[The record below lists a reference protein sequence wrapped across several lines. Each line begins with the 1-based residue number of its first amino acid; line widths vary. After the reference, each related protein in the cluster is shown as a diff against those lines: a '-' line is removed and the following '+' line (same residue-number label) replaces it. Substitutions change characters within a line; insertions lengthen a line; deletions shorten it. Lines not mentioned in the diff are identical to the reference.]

1 MKKLAVLIDF
11 TSVCEIAIEHAAIIA
26 RYTLSPLILVNISDP
41 SKIEEE
47 KEIKERIKT
56 HARLLDREGIPYLAK
71 IGYGEFFSTIPNFL
85 KEIGADFII
94 VGTHGIKGIADV
106 SYGLNILRLINSLNL
121 PALIVQGHSEAP
133 AEGYDQILIPNVLTN
148 SAVTDADRIKR
159 FAQLFKAKITLLQ
172 YARTEVEAK
181 TGEDIYTKQFQ
192 ELGYPLT
199 YDFEIVSTYI
209 HSYYRSILQ
218 YAAIED
224 VNLLVW
230 TTPSEGEHFDQED
243 KENLILN
250 RLGIPVLY
258 LPVNNKSAQH
268 PNGQPQI
275 TK

>member
-11 TSVCEIAIEHAAIIA
+11 TSVCEIAIEHAAIVA
-26 RYTLSPLILVNISDP
+26 RHTLSPLILVNISDP
-41 SKIEEE
+41 SRKTEE
-47 KEIKERIKT
+47 KEIKERMKS
-56 HARLLDREGIPYLAK
+56 HAHLLDREGVPYLLK

-85 KEIGADFII
+85 REIGVDFII

-133 AEGYDQILIPNVLTN
+133 AEGYDQVLIPNVLTN
-148 SAVTDADRIKR
+148 SPIENAERIKS
-159 FAQLFKAKITLLQ
+159 FAGLFKAKITLLQ
-172 YARTEVEAK
+172 YARNENDAKQGEA
-181 TGEDIYTKQFQ
+181 IYTKQF
-192 ELGYPLT
+192 ETLGYPIA
-199 YDFEIVSTYI
+199 YDYEIVSEYI

-230 TTPSEGEHFDQED
+230 TTPSEGEHFDIDD

-258 LPVNNKSAQH
+258 
-268 PNGQPQI
+268 QPES
-275 TK
+275 TSEA